1 MVRGFLV
8 AMIFILSNGFPRS
21 FMCAGRRPPFW
32 NRATCALYR
41 IGSRSLSL
49 SLSLSRPDNNFVK
62 SRWTRPV
69 GWSLECVR
77 RLENKWLAINQ
88 KKKIRNKSKS
98 TTPAPP
104 LCPHKK
110 VEGSRKKPLNP
121 DRLVTDRLP
130 SFSLFC
136 CPFFQKKMVKASQKW
151 LQYLATL
158 HAPIFP
164 FFFVRFNGHFLSFFT
179 TRIS

>member
-1 MVRGFLV
+1 MVFLDLLCV
-8 AMIFILSNGFPRS
+8 PAGGRHFGTGPRALSTGL
-21 FMCAGRRPPFW
+21 
-32 NRATCALYR
+32 ALAL
-41 IGSRSLSL
+41 SLSL
-49 SLSLSRPDNNFVK
+49 SLSLDQIIISLSHVERGRSADRSSACVGSRTSGWRSTKKRK
-62 SRWTRPV
+62 S
-69 GWSLECVR
+69 E
-77 RLENKWLAINQ
+77 IN
-88 KKKIRNKSKS
+88 RNQ
-98 TTPAPP
+98 PPPPPP
-104 LCPHKK
+104 LCPIKK
-110 VEGSRKKPLNP
+110 LKDREKKTINA